1 MRRRLIPMNVV
12 IAALLFILLSLD
24 LDKMKIPAPV
34 MQSGKKV
41 YERAC
46 SGCHQPGGEGI
57 SGLYPSLI
65 DNETILGSQNRLI
78 KKIVFNVTKPEEIHA
93 GKLHSPAYPLGNQEI
108 ADVLTYVRNCFGNK
122 AGPVTARE
130 VKKVKGENR

>member
-34 MQSGKKV
+34 MQSGKMV

-46 SGCHQPGGEGI
+46 VACHRPDGEGI
-57 SGLYPSLI
+57 GGLYPSLM
-65 DNETILGSQNRLI
+65 DNETVLGSPNLLI
-78 KKIVFNVTKPEEIHA
+78 KKIIFNTTKPDAIHA
-93 GKLHSPAYPLGNQEI
+93 GTPHFSVRPLGTQEI
-108 ADVLTYVRNCFGNK
+108 ADVLTYVRNAFGNK

-130 VKKVKGENR
+130 VKKVKGGNK

>member
-34 MQSGKKV
+34 MQSGKMV
-41 YERAC
+41 YERECA
-46 SGCHQPGGEGI
+46 GCHQPGGEGI
-57 SGLYPSLI
+57 GGLYPSLM
-65 DNETILGSQNRLI
+65 DNETVLGSQNRLI
-78 KKIVFNVTKPEEIHA
+78 KKIVLNTTKLEETHA
-93 GKLHSPAYPLGNQEI
+93 GKSHSSARPLGNQEI

-130 VKKVKGENR
+130 VKKVKGENK